1 MGKGN
6 DILPIKTLGFSLGD
20 WIPIKNLDS
29 HLHPEVEGPSHQGRV
44 RNALS
49 PSLMSLLTSSSL
61 SAVVAI
67 GTGNHWLVGQR
78 LDVKSDVCPI
88 SVKPLSNLCPI
99 G

>member
-20 WIPIKNLDS
+20 WIPITNLDS
-29 HLHPEVEGPSHQGRV
+29 HLHPEVEGQSHRGRV

-49 PSLMSLLTSSSL
+49 PSLMSLLTSSTL

-67 GTGNHWLVGQR
+67 VQSANLASALG
-78 LDVKSDVCPI
+78 
-88 SVKPLSNLCPI
+88 LSTI
-99 G
+99 ATK